1 MMNINQKLTDMK
13 HCKLI
18 PALLILLVLASGCD
32 TVRSWLG
39 KPTSA
44 DIEKARLEK
53 AAAER
58 EAARK
63 AAEESAK
70 AAADLAS
77 VQPLT
82 QIARYNVVVGAFKNP
97 DNAERLAAKMTKA
110 GETVT
115 KIEFINGFTAIS
127 VLNTD
132 DFHAACRKLNATQS
146 SDDLPFDCWIYDA
159 NTAKHN

>member
-1 MMNINQKLTDMK
+1 MK

-18 PALLILLVLASGCD
+18 PALLILLVIASGCD

-53 AAAER
+53 DAAAR

-63 AAEESAK
+63 AAEASAKDTIDLSSAK
-70 AAADLAS
+70 A
-77 VQPLT
+77 VTP
-82 QIARYNVVVGAFKNP
+82 IARYNVIVGAFKVP
-97 DNAERLAAKMTKA
+97 ENAERMAERMTKA

-115 KIEFINGFTAIS
+115 KISFNNGFTAVSI
-127 VLNTD
+127 LNTD
-132 DFHAACRKLNATQS
+132 DFHAACRKLNTAQS
-146 SDDLPFDCWIYDA
+146 SDDLPYDCWIYDA